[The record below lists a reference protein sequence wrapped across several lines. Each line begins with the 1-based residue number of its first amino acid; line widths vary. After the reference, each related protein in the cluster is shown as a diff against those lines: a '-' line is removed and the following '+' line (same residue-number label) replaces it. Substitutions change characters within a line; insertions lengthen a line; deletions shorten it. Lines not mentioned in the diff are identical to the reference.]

1 MIPLKRDKIIQELS
15 AQEVKNYNGH
25 NHLIKDI
32 LERSG
37 EEAMAFLVKKGAITF
52 TQEELEAELNY
63 MVENSL
69 ITIGQWE
76 QMIGLLH
83 NASNGHERI
92 TNFLRRKRR
101 IKII

>member
-1 MIPLKRDKIIQELS
+1 MIPLKRAKIIQELS
-15 AQEVKNYNGH
+15 AQEVKNKNGH
-25 NHLIKDI
+25 NHLIKDV
-32 LERSG
+32 LEKTG

-52 TQEELEAELNY
+52 TEQELEDELNE

-76 QMIGLLH
+76 QMMNLLK
-83 NASNGHERI
+83 NASNGHQRI